1 MTNHDKK
8 DIEEQDIVEEMEL
21 EIDEIENEEGEID
34 QEKLE
39 EAQAG
44 EIHESWSVHDLLAR
58 TQADFDNFKKRTQR
72 DKDDMI
78 FFLKTDI
85 LKKILPR
92 LDDMERI
99 IDNTPDDM
107 KSWPVFEWILS
118 MHAKLVK
125 DLNSMWVKAFNS
137 KWDQVDPEKHDVMT
151 TVPWQKEWVIFDE
164 FEKWFMLN
172 DRVLRHAKVVVWA

>member
-1 MTNHDKK
+1 
-8 DIEEQDIVEEMEL
+8 
-21 EIDEIENEEGEID
+21 
-34 QEKLE
+34 
-39 EAQAG
+39 
-44 EIHESWSVHDLLAR
+44 
-58 TQADFDNFKKRTQR
+58 
-72 DKDDMI
+72 
-78 FFLKTDI
+78 
-85 LKKILPR
+85 
-92 LDDMERI
+92 
-99 IDNTPDDM
+99 
-107 KSWPVFEWILS
+107 